1 MQYIFSHK
9 TLEAKLMIKRL
20 KDILRIA
27 SRRTI

>member
-1 MQYIFSHK
+1 
-9 TLEAKLMIKRL
+9 MIKRL